1 MNSEQYQKETS
12 ILYPDMHQTRKIPC
26 HLCLMFVPFH
36 KLVDNG
42 VMVCGEFDDTQIF
55 VSFEHKRNCTH
66 LFDMT
71 DPPQTTHICQSEDI
85 YAVTGSPSLLTPF

>member
-1 MNSEQYQKETS
+1 
-12 ILYPDMHQTRKIPC
+12 
-26 HLCLMFVPFH
+26 
-36 KLVDNG
+36 
-42 VMVCGEFDDTQIF
+42 MVCGEFDDTQIF

-85 YAVTGSPSLLTPF
+85 YAVTGSPSLLTPFWAFFSDETVHKDTSVKCFEKLKV